1 MIYLWSG
8 LGLLFEQMGC
18 IANLAS
24 YMYVTLC
31 KTASDVDIMHS
42 YRYRFGGGPIA
53 TQCFV
58 HFPDTR
64 ELSLYYIR
72 LYKYITVYISSIPE
86 F

>member
-42 YRYRFGGGPIA
+42 YRYRFGGA
-53 TQCFV
+53 
-58 HFPDTR
+58 
-64 ELSLYYIR
+64 LSLHSVLCIFQTPENFPYI
-72 LYKYITVYISSIPE
+72 I
-86 F
+86 